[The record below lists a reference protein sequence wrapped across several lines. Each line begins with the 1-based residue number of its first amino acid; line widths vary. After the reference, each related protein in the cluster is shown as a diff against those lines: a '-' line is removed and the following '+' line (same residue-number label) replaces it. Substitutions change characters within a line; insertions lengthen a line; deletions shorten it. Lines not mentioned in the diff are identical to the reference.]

1 MSDAQVD
8 ATSSMGY
15 LRSLRVE
22 QKRCL
27 GQALQCPMRTA
38 PSMDTNK
45 AATHGVFSYLRSL
58 RVEQKRCPRKH
69 LRCPSSVQQEPAKK
83 KTHVVEKE
91 KIAPKLSDREKE
103 KNAKKLQS
111 LHKKF
116 GQCKTNGESPYSIS
130 LSDLNG
136 WQGNGKKPLTCPET
150 HGGKYR
156 AVNKIYYEVRHPTD
170 A

>member
-1 MSDAQVD
+1 MFDAQVD
-8 ATSSMGY
+8 APSGMGY

-91 KIAPKLSDREKE
+91 KVAPKNSSRKKE
-103 KNAKKLQS
+103 KNSNRKK
-111 LHKKF
+111 KK
-116 GQCKTNGESPYSIS
+116 NS
-130 LSDLNG
+130 N
-136 WQGNGKKPLTCPET
+136 
-150 HGGKYR
+150 
-156 AVNKIYYEVRHPTD
+156 
-170 A
+170 

>member
-1 MSDAQVD
+1 MFDAQAD
-8 ATSSMGY
+8 ATSGVGY

-38 PSMDTNK
+38 PSLDTNK

-58 RVEQKRCPRKH
+58 RVEQKRCPTTH
-69 LRCPSSVQQEPAKK
+69 LRCPSSFQQKPAKK
-83 KTHVVEKE
+83 KTRVAEKE
-91 KIAPKLSDREKE
+91 KIAPKNSRKKE
-103 KNAKKLQS
+103 TNAQKLQS

-136 WQGNGKKPLTCPET
+136 WKGNVKKPLTCPET

-156 AVNKIYYEVRHPTD
+156 AVNKMYYQVRLSN
-170 A
+170 